1 MEQPFRAA
9 DAEEHRFWLT
19 VMGEHARFVFYALSP
34 AETGEIER
42 VRLFIKAFDALL
54 AEGENGADAGFA
66 KKARKAASD
75 FYRFLLQHLA
85 LALSSRLST
94 ALSAS
99 LINHMVSETAEYLAL
114 LDAFPFGKTVFPA
127 IHHHMLWLFGS
138 REHAAAV
145 GGSLDPTE
153 RETVL
158 TCGEFERQFDT
169 LYLRSVCLRGFMRTE
184 LTAFPALDR
193 LSFEASDDAG
203 RFRTFLEG
211 LRDSRKSGEILGS
224 LPPEAADHM
233 AREED
238 YYLRKIQ
245 EALRKD

>member
-1 MEQPFRAA
+1 MEQPFFA

-19 VMGEHARFVFYALSP
+19 VMGEHARFVFFALSP

-42 VRLFIKAFDALL
+42 VHRFITTFDALL
-54 AEGENGADAGFA
+54 AESRGAGSAELG

-85 LALSSRLST
+85 LALGSRLQT
-94 ALSAS
+94 ALSAN

-114 LDAFPFGKTVFPA
+114 LDAFPFGKSTFPA

-138 REHAAAV
+138 GEHAAAV
-145 GGSLDPTE
+145 IGGLDPMD
-153 RETVL
+153 RETIL
-158 TCGEFERQFDT
+158 ACDGFERQFT
-169 LYLRSVCLRGFMRTE
+169 GLYLRSVCLRGFMRTE

-193 LSFEASDDAG
+193 LSAEASDTAG
-203 RFRTFLEG
+203 RFSTFLER
-211 LRDSRKSGEILGS
+211 LRDSRKIGEIQGG

-233 AREED
+233 AREEA
-238 YYLRKIQ
+238 YYLRKLQ
-245 EALRKD
+245 TSARAE

>member
-1 MEQPFRAA
+1 MEQPFLAA
-9 DAEEHRFWLT
+9 AAEEHRFWLT
-19 VMGEHARFVFYALSP
+19 AMAEHARFVFYALSP
-34 AETGEIER
+34 AETGEMER
-42 VRLFIKAFDALL
+42 VRIFIKIFDELL
-54 AEGENGADAGFA
+54 AESKNGGDAGFA
-66 KKARKAASD
+66 KKERKAASD

-94 ALSAS
+94 ALSPS

-114 LDAFPFGKTVFPA
+114 LDAFPFGKTTFPA
-127 IHHHMLWLFGS
+127 IHHHMLWLFSS
-138 REHAAAV
+138 REHAAAT
-145 GGSLDPTE
+145 GGGLDPTE
-153 RETVL
+153 REAVL
-158 TCGEFERQFDT
+158 ACGGFEREFDT

-184 LTAFPALDR
+184 LTAFPALER
-193 LSFEASDDAG
+193 LSAEASDAAG

-245 EALRKD
+245 AALRTD